1 MELPIDKIFS
11 VSEFISLLNI
21 GLKSSK
27 AKIIGEVGEAKA
39 GPTGHVYFTLK
50 DEKDQSMMNC
60 IIWKSRYQL
69 YGVKLQ
75 EGMKIMASGY
85 PEIYPPSG
93 RLSFIA
99 ETIELAGEGEL
110 KKQYD
115 ELKKKLEKEG
125 TFAKEKK
132 RPIPRYPQKI
142 GVITSKQGA
151 VIADFLNNIG
161 KFGFKIKMIDSRVEG
176 QEAVRDLLASIK
188 TFRKTDID
196 VLVIIRGGG
205 SLESL
210 MPFNNELLVR
220 EVSDF
225 PVPVIAGIGHDKD
238 EPLVALAA
246 DASESTPT
254 AVANLLNESW
264 EQALSLLERYERDII
279 GRYETIFDNYKEVE
293 NELRISLSNFKN
305 ALLNAKIRL
314 RDSLDRSFSGF
325 GILLSK
331 VNQKVI
337 QAEKSIFLNNPER
350 QLHLGYSIARHNG
363 KIIRRAGDAK
373 IGENMDVRVIDGII
387 SSEVKNVKQQKYG

>member
-1 MELPIDKIFS
+1 MELFVDKIFS
-11 VSEFISLLNI
+11 VSEFIALLNI

-50 DEKDQSMMNC
+50 DENDQSIMKC
-60 IIWKSRYQL
+60 IIWKSRYNL
-69 YGVKLQ
+69 YDIKLQ
-75 EGMKIMASGY
+75 EGMKIMAYGY

-99 ETIELAGEGEL
+99 ETIELAGEGGL

-125 TFAKEKK
+125 IFAEEKK
-132 RPIPRYPQKI
+132 RPVPRYPQRI

-151 VIADFLNNIG
+151 VMADFLNNIG

-176 QEAVRDLLASIK
+176 QTATRDLLASIK
-188 TFRKTDID
+188 TFRKQDID

-220 EVSDF
+220 EVANF

-246 DASESTPT
+246 DVSESPPT
-254 AVANLLNESW
+254 AAANLLNESW
-264 EQALSLLERYERDII
+264 EQALLFLERYERNII
-279 GRYETIFDNYKEVE
+279 DRYEMILDNYKAIE
-293 NELRISLSNFKN
+293 NELKISLRNFKN
-305 ALLNAKIRL
+305 ALLNAKISL
-314 RDSLDRSFSGF
+314 RDSLNKSLSGF
-325 GILLSK
+325 RSLLLA
-331 VNQKVI
+331 VNQKLG
-337 QAEKSIFLNNPER
+337 QAEKAVFFNNPER
-350 QLHLGYSIARHNG
+350 QIRLGYSIASCDGKIVRRTGDVKIGKNIDIKVIDG
-363 KIIRRAGDAK
+363 KII
-373 IGENMDVRVIDGII
+373 
-387 SSEVKNVKQQKYG
+387 SEVKNINKN

>member
-1 MELPIDKIFS
+1 MELFVDKIFS
-11 VSEFISLLNI
+11 VSEFIALLNI

-50 DEKDQSMMNC
+50 DENDQSIMKC
-60 IIWKSRYQL
+60 IIWKSRYNL
-69 YGVKLQ
+69 YDIKLQ
-75 EGMKIMASGY
+75 EGMKIMAYGY

-99 ETIELAGEGEL
+99 ETIELAGEGGL

-125 TFAKEKK
+125 IFAEEKK
-132 RPIPRYPQKI
+132 RPVPRYPQRI

-151 VIADFLNNIG
+151 VMADFLNNIG

-176 QEAVRDLLASIK
+176 QTATRDLLASIK
-188 TFRKTDID
+188 TFRKQDID

-220 EVSDF
+220 EVANF

-246 DASESTPT
+246 DVSESTPT
-254 AVANLLNESW
+254 AAANLLNESW
-264 EQALSLLERYERDII
+264 EQALLFLERYERNII
-279 GRYETIFDNYKEVE
+279 DRYEMILDNYKAIE
-293 NELRISLSNFKN
+293 NELKISLRNFKN
-305 ALLNAKIRL
+305 ALLNAKISL
-314 RDSLDRSFSGF
+314 RDSLNKSLSGF
-325 GILLSK
+325 RSLLLA
-331 VNQKVI
+331 VNQKLG
-337 QAEKSIFLNNPER
+337 QAEKAVFFNNPER
-350 QLHLGYSIARHNG
+350 QIRLGYSIASCDGKIVRRTGDVKIGKNIDIKVIDG
-363 KIIRRAGDAK
+363 KII
-373 IGENMDVRVIDGII
+373 
-387 SSEVKNVKQQKYG
+387 SEVKNINKN

>member
-27 AKIIGEVGEAKA
+27 AKIVGEVGEAKA

-50 DEKDQSMMNC
+50 DEKDQSMMSC

-125 TFAKEKK
+125 VFAEERK

-188 TFRKTDID
+188 TFRKTDIE

-220 EVSDF
+220 EVSGF

-264 EQALSLLERYERDII
+264 EQTLLLLERYERDII
-279 GRYETIFDNYKEVE
+279 GRYETIFDNYKEIE

-305 ALLNAKIRL
+305 ALLNAKISL
-314 RDSLDRSFSGF
+314 RDSLNKSFFGF

-331 VNQKVI
+331 VNQKVV
-337 QAEKSIFLNNPER
+337 QAEKAIFLNNPER
-350 QLHLGYSIARHNG
+350 QLRLGYSIARCNG
-363 KIIRRAGDAK
+363 KIIRKTGDVK
-373 IGENMDVRVIDGII
+373 IGENMDVRVLDGVI
-387 SSEVKNVKQQKYG
+387 SSEVKNIKKQ

>member
-27 AKIIGEVGEAKA
+27 AKIVGEVGEAKA

-125 TFAKEKK
+125 VFAEERK

-188 TFRKTDID
+188 TFRKRDID

-220 EVSDF
+220 EVSGF

-264 EQALSLLERYERDII
+264 EQALLLLERYERDII
-279 GRYETIFDNYKEVE
+279 GRYETIFDNYKEIE
-293 NELRISLSNFKN
+293 NELRISLGNFKN
-305 ALLNAKIRL
+305 ALLNAKIRI
-314 RDSLDRSFSGF
+314 RDSLDESLSGF
-325 GILLSK
+325 RTLLSK

-337 QAEKSIFLNNPER
+337 QAEKSIFLNNPDR
-350 QLHLGYSIARHNG
+350 QLRLGYSIARCNG
-363 KIIRRAGDAK
+363 KIVRRTGDTK
-373 IGENMDVRVIDGII
+373 IGEDIDVSVLDGVIT
-387 SSEVKNVKQQKYG
+387 SEVKNIKKQ

>member
-27 AKIIGEVGEAKA
+27 AKIVGEVGEAKA

-115 ELKKKLEKEG
+115 ELKEKLDKEG
-125 TFAKEKK
+125 VFAEERK
-132 RPIPRYPQKI
+132 RSIPKYPQKI

-220 EVSDF
+220 EVSGF

-238 EPLVALAA
+238 EPLMALAA

-264 EQALSLLERYERDII
+264 EQALLLLERYERDII
-279 GRYETIFDNYKEVE
+279 GRYETIFDNYKEIE

-305 ALLNAKIRL
+305 ALLNAKINL
-314 RDSLDRSFSGF
+314 RDYLNKSFFGF

-331 VNQKVI
+331 VNQKVV
-337 QAEKSIFLNNPER
+337 QAEKAIFLNNPER
-350 QLHLGYSIARHNG
+350 QLRLGYSIARCNG
-363 KIIRRAGDAK
+363 KIIRKTGDVK
-373 IGENMDVRVIDGII
+373 IGENMDVRVIDGVI
-387 SSEVKNVKQQKYG
+387 SSEVKNIKKQ